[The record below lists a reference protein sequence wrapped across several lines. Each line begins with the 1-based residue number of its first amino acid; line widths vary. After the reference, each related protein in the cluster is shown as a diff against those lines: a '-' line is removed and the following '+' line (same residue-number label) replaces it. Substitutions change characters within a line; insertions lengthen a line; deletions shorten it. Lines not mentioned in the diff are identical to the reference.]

1 MDIKTASYHAS
12 SRRSRTRDLRWSAGI
27 VPAIRD
33 QGEKKSIM
41 GKDASETEVDVPY

>member
-1 MDIKTASYHAS
+1 MDIKTVLYHAS
-12 SRRSRTRDLRWSAGI
+12 SRRSHTRALWQSAGI

-41 GKDASETEVDVPY
+41 GKDASETEVDAPH